1 MRLTMNGF
9 RSVGIDTKLW
19 QALLMKEDEEG
30 DTAIF
35 SAIKDNNELH
45 VRILLELASRSN
57 NLNMKLSDT
66 NQQNVSVL
74 QCAINQKNHDL
85 SGLLIEQYVDWFEAK
100 MNNLKRKDENG
111 NRDNDI
117 KSLQDAI
124 KDVVEVALSQPILI
138 KSLAEKGITNRLD
151 AMLNE
156 PLMKGLRLNKIG
168 WQRAEMIMNL
178 FNGDE
183 SDKSYIKSSL
193 LSLIKKQ
200 ESNDEITELSDD
212 MAKKLLFELM
222 YNSESEKFAYLSY
235 HLIQQD
241 KQSLDMRT
249 KLFLNK
255 VHRKLIK
262 PNSQSSLFW
271 KPRDTELKIKTV
283 FDKLHKKRP
292 K

>member
-1 MRLTMNGF
+1 MR
-9 RSVGIDTKLW
+9 
-19 QALLMKEDEEG
+19 
-30 DTAIF
+30 
-35 SAIKDNNELH
+35 
-45 VRILLELASRSN
+45 
-57 NLNMKLSDT
+57 
-66 NQQNVSVL
+66 
-74 QCAINQKNHDL
+74 
-85 SGLLIEQYVDWFEAK
+85 
-100 MNNLKRKDENG
+100 
-111 NRDNDI
+111 
-117 KSLQDAI
+117 
-124 KDVVEVALSQPILI
+124 
-138 KSLAEKGITNRLD
+138 
-151 AMLNE
+151 
-156 PLMKGLRLNKIG
+156 GLRLNKIG
-168 WQRAEMIMNL
+168 WQSAEMIMNL

-200 ESNDEITELSDD
+200 ESNDEITELSGD

-222 YNSESEKFAYLSY
+222 YNSESEKIAYLSY
-235 HLIQQD
+235 HLIPQD
-241 KQSLDMRT
+241 KQSSDMRT

>member
-1 MRLTMNGF
+1 
-9 RSVGIDTKLW
+9 
-19 QALLMKEDEEG
+19 
-30 DTAIF
+30 
-35 SAIKDNNELH
+35 
-45 VRILLELASRSN
+45 
-57 NLNMKLSDT
+57 
-66 NQQNVSVL
+66 
-74 QCAINQKNHDL
+74 
-85 SGLLIEQYVDWFEAK
+85 
-100 MNNLKRKDENG
+100 
-111 NRDNDI
+111 
-117 KSLQDAI
+117 
-124 KDVVEVALSQPILI
+124 
-138 KSLAEKGITNRLD
+138 
-151 AMLNE
+151 MLNE

-222 YNSESEKFAYLSY
+222 YNSESEKIAYLSY